1 MLANLLV
8 CLAVCVSNWPLVL
21 STRRIQNLTV
31 HPTDVRVEV
40 NETAN
45 ITYQSKVPLE
55 SDVRLYLNQSEY
67 FKSSSHV
74 TLAKSTGRGVL
85 SITGRK
91 LISLTHLEVA
101 TCTSQ
106 RNTTKCNLNI
116 ADAFVRVTVI
126 KSQLIHLFTIIVGW
140 MYFAAWSL
148 SFYPQIIL
156 NFRRKSVTG
165 LNFDFLLLNI
175 IGFAAYSI
183 YNMLMYFDTNVQ
195 DHYKE
200 KHPKSP
206 IPVLLN
212 DVVFAVHAFLA
223 CVVTAIQCFLYER
236 ENQRVSRTCMV
247 LSTILILLAAFAGLA
262 NFLELLN
269 VLQFVITF
277 SYIKMIV
284 TLSKYFPQ
292 TFFNF
297 KRKSTV
303 GWSIGN
309 VLLDFTGGS
318 LDILQMV
325 LQCINVDDWVAFYG
339 NPVKFGLG
347 LVSIIF
353 DIIFMLQHYVLY
365 RGVKVVHAEYEG
377 VENPVSPQSPETPT
391 QNHEVVNHVQDPIL
405 NVQF

>member
-1 MLANLLV
+1 MVVRLLV
-8 CLAVCVSNWPLVL
+8 CLAVCISSL
-21 STRRIQNLTV
+21 SLILGAEQNLTAN
-31 HPTDVRVEV
+31 PTDVLVEI

-45 ITYQSKVPLE
+45 ITYQAGVPLV
-55 SDVRLYLNQSEY
+55 SDVQLYLNHSEY
-67 FKSSSHV
+67 FNSTDHV
-74 TLAKSTGRGVL
+74 TLSQSTGRGIL
-85 SITGRK
+85 PITGRK
-91 LISLTHLEVA
+91 PISLTYLEV
-101 TCTSQ
+101 TSCTTRS
-106 RNTTKCNLNI
+106 NTTKCELNI
-116 ADAFVRVTVI
+116 ADAFVRVSVI
-126 KSQLIHLFTIIVGW
+126 KSHLIQLFTIIVGW
-140 MYFAAWSL
+140 MYFFAWSL

-175 IGFAAYSI
+175 IGFAAYSL
-183 YNMLMYFDTNVQ
+183 YNLFMYYDPSVQ
-195 DHYKE
+195 ARYKH

-223 CVVTAIQCFLYER
+223 CLVTAAQCFIYER
-236 ENQRVSRTCMV
+236 NGQRVSKICIM
-247 LSTILILLAAFAGLA
+247 LSSILIFFASCAGLA
-262 NFLELLN
+262 SAFNLIN
-269 VLQFVITF
+269 VLQFVMCF
-277 SYIKMIV
+277 SYIKMAV

-325 LQCINVDDWVAFYG
+325 LQCVNVDDWVAFYG

-347 LVSIIF
+347 LVSIFF
-353 DIIFMLQHYVLY
+353 DIIFMIQHYVLY

-377 VENPVSPQSPETPT
+377 IENPIAPQSSDSPS
-391 QNHEVVNHVQDPIL
+391 NHGSISPSHSQDPIL
-405 NVQF
+405 HDVQF